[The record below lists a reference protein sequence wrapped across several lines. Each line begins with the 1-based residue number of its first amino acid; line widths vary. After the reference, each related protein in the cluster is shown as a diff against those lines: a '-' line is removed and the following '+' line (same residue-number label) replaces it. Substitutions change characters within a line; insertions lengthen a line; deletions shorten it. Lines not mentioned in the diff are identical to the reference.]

1 MTKPNAKPCILA
13 LETSGALLSVSVW
26 HEGKI
31 ASLISHDIK
40 HGHAK
45 DIVPTAMAALQQA
58 GCGFE
63 MVTHVAAGVGP
74 GSFTGIRV
82 ALACAKGFCLAWG
95 AQGIGVSGLQALASN
110 AAQKGHNDGAPMLIT
125 ADTRRGS
132 LYGQFFDADGQ
143 ASGEIFDAAASE
155 LPARRVAMRQK
166 MEDGRDKAHAD
177 MPIFI
182 GGYNGGFD
190 DRTLVEIFA
199 ADGVRVIQ
207 PPEVTPLDA
216 AMIAADANR
225 QIISGQTISGQAM
238 TGQTISGQAMK
249 GTIRPLSPLYLAAA
263 KLGPKKG
270 EVKKGAG
277 KKGTG
282 KKGTGKKRTGKQDKN
297 RAGGTG

>member
-1 MTKPNAKPCILA
+1 
-13 LETSGALLSVSVW
+13 
-26 HEGKI
+26 
-31 ASLISHDIK
+31 
-40 HGHAK
+40 
-45 DIVPTAMAALQQA
+45 
-58 GCGFE
+58 
-63 MVTHVAAGVGP
+63 
-74 GSFTGIRV
+74 V

-110 AAQKGHNDGAPMLIT
+110 AAQQGHNDGAPMLIT

-166 MEDGRDKAHAD
+166 MEDGHDKAHAD

-199 ADGVRVIQ
+199 ADGVRVMQ

-216 AMIAADANR
+216 AMIAAAANR
-225 QIISGQTISGQAM
+225 QTISGQTISGQAM
-238 TGQTISGQAMK
+238 TGQTMK

-270 EVKKGAG
+270 EVKKG
-277 KKGTG
+277 TG

-297 RAGGTG
+297 RAGGIG

>member
-199 ADGVRVIQ
+199 ADGVRVIH

-225 QIISGQTISGQAM
+225 QTISGQTISGQAM
-238 TGQTISGQAMK
+238 TGQTMK

-270 EVKKGAG
+270 EVKKG
-277 KKGTG
+277 
-282 KKGTGKKRTGKQDKN
+282 TGKKRTGKQDKN
-297 RAGGTG
+297 RAGGIG

>member
-166 MEDGRDKAHAD
+166 MEDGRDKAHVD
-177 MPIFI
+177 MPLFI

-225 QIISGQTISGQAM
+225 QTISGQTISGQAM
-238 TGQTISGQAMK
+238 TGQTMK

-270 EVKKGAG
+270 EVKKG
-277 KKGTG
+277 
-282 KKGTGKKRTGKQDKN
+282 TGKKRTGKQEKN

>member
-45 DIVPTAMAALQQA
+45 DIVPTAMAVLQQA

-110 AAQKGHNDGAPMLIT
+110 AAQKGHNDDAPMLIT

-182 GGYNGGFD
+182 GGYNGGSD

>member
-177 MPIFI
+177 MPLFI
-182 GGYNGGFD
+182 GGYNCVSD

-225 QIISGQTISGQAM
+225 QTISGQTILGQAM
-238 TGQTISGQAMK
+238 TGQTMK

-270 EVKKGAG
+270 EVKKG
-277 KKGTG
+277 
-282 KKGTGKKRTGKQDKN
+282 TGKKRTGKQDKN

>member
-95 AQGIGVSGLQALASN
+95 AQGIGVSGLQAMASD
-110 AAQKGHNDGAPMLIT
+110 AAQQGHNDGAPMLIT

-177 MPIFI
+177 MPLFI

-225 QIISGQTISGQAM
+225 QTISGQTISGQAM
-238 TGQTISGQAMK
+238 TGQTMK

-270 EVKKGAG
+270 EVKKG
-277 KKGTG
+277 
-282 KKGTGKKRTGKQDKN
+282 TGKKRTGKQDKN
-297 RAGGTG
+297 RAGGIG

>member
-216 AMIAADANR
+216 AMIAAAANR
-225 QIISGQTISGQAM
+225 QTISGQTISGQAM
-238 TGQTISGQAMK
+238 TGQTMK

-270 EVKKGAG
+270 EVKKG
-277 KKGTG
+277 TG

-297 RAGGTG
+297 RAGGIG

>member
-166 MEDGRDKAHAD
+166 MEDGRDKAHVD
-177 MPIFI
+177 MPLFI

-216 AMIAADANR
+216 TMIAADANR
-225 QIISGQTISGQAM
+225 QIISGQIIAGQAM
-238 TGQTISGQAMK
+238 T

-282 KKGTGKKRTGKQDKN
+282 KKGTGKKRTDKQDKN

>member
-95 AQGIGVSGLQALASN
+95 AQGIGVSGLQALASD
-110 AAQKGHNDGAPMLIT
+110 AAQQGHNDGAPMLIT

-182 GGYNGGFD
+182 GGYNGGSD

-225 QIISGQTISGQAM
+225 QTISGQTISGQAM
-238 TGQTISGQAMK
+238 TGQTMK

-270 EVKKGAG
+270 EVKKG
-277 KKGTG
+277 
-282 KKGTGKKRTGKQDKN
+282 TGKKRTGKQDKN
-297 RAGGTG
+297 RAGGIG

>member
-166 MEDGRDKAHAD
+166 MEDGRDKAHVD
-177 MPIFI
+177 MPLFI

-225 QIISGQTISGQAM
+225 QTISGQTISGQAM
-238 TGQTISGQAMK
+238 TGQTMK
-249 GTIRPLSPLYLAAA
+249 GTIRSLSPLYLAAA

-270 EVKKGAG
+270 EVKKG
-277 KKGTG
+277 TG
-282 KKGTGKKRTGKQDKN
+282 KKGTGKKRTGKQEKN

>member
-166 MEDGRDKAHAD
+166 MEDGRDKAHVD
-177 MPIFI
+177 MPLFI

-216 AMIAADANR
+216 VMIAADANR

-238 TGQTISGQAMK
+238 TGQTMK

-270 EVKKGAG
+270 EVKKG
-277 KKGTG
+277 
-282 KKGTGKKRTGKQDKN
+282 TGKKRTGKQEKN

>member
-95 AQGIGVSGLQALASN
+95 AQGIGVSGLHALASN
-110 AAQKGHNDGAPMLIT
+110 AAQKGHNDGATMLIT

-225 QIISGQTISGQAM
+225 QTISGQTISGQAM
-238 TGQTISGQAMK
+238 TGQTMK
-249 GTIRPLSPLYLAAA
+249 GTIRSLSPLYLAAA

-270 EVKKGAG
+270 EVKKG
-277 KKGTG
+277 
-282 KKGTGKKRTGKQDKN
+282 TGKKRTGKQEKN

>member
-95 AQGIGVSGLQALASN
+95 AQGIGVSGLQALASD
-110 AAQKGHNDGAPMLIT
+110 AAHQGHNDGAPMLIT
-125 ADTRRGS
+125 ADTRRG
-132 LYGQFFDADGQ
+132 
-143 ASGEIFDAAASE
+143 
-155 LPARRVAMRQK
+155 
-166 MEDGRDKAHAD
+166 
-177 MPIFI
+177 
-182 GGYNGGFD
+182 
-190 DRTLVEIFA
+190 
-199 ADGVRVIQ
+199 
-207 PPEVTPLDA
+207 
-216 AMIAADANR
+216 
-225 QIISGQTISGQAM
+225 
-238 TGQTISGQAMK
+238 
-249 GTIRPLSPLYLAAA
+249 
-263 KLGPKKG
+263 
-270 EVKKGAG
+270 
-277 KKGTG
+277 
-282 KKGTGKKRTGKQDKN
+282 
-297 RAGGTG
+297 

>member
-45 DIVPTAMAALQQA
+45 DIVPTAMVALQQA

-110 AAQKGHNDGAPMLIT
+110 AAQQGHNDGAPMLIT

-166 MEDGRDKAHAD
+166 MEDGRDKAHVD
-177 MPIFI
+177 MPLFI
-182 GGYNGGFD
+182 GGYNGGSD

-238 TGQTISGQAMK
+238 TGQAMK

-282 KKGTGKKRTGKQDKN
+282 KKGTGKKRTDKQDKN

>member
-95 AQGIGVSGLQALASN
+95 AQGIGVSGQQALASD
-110 AAQKGHNDGAPMLIT
+110 AAQQGHNDGAPMLIT

-143 ASGEIFDAAASE
+143 TSGEIFDAAASE
-155 LPARRVAMRQK
+155 LPARRVAMWQK
-166 MEDGRDKAHAD
+166 MEDGRDKAHVD
-177 MPIFI
+177 MPLFI

-263 KLGPKKG
+263 KLGPKRG
-270 EVKKGAG
+270 EV

-282 KKGTGKKRTGKQDKN
+282 KKGTGKKRTGKQEKN

>member
-110 AAQKGHNDGAPMLIT
+110 AAQQGHNDGAPMLIT

-132 LYGQFFDADGQ
+132 LYGQFFDTDGQ
-143 ASGEIFDAAASE
+143 ASGEIFDAAAS
-155 LPARRVAMRQK
+155 
-166 MEDGRDKAHAD
+166 
-177 MPIFI
+177 
-182 GGYNGGFD
+182 
-190 DRTLVEIFA
+190 
-199 ADGVRVIQ
+199 
-207 PPEVTPLDA
+207 
-216 AMIAADANR
+216 
-225 QIISGQTISGQAM
+225 
-238 TGQTISGQAMK
+238 
-249 GTIRPLSPLYLAAA
+249 
-263 KLGPKKG
+263 
-270 EVKKGAG
+270 
-277 KKGTG
+277 
-282 KKGTGKKRTGKQDKN
+282 
-297 RAGGTG
+297 

>member
-31 ASLISHDIK
+31 ASLISNDIK

-95 AQGIGVSGLQALASN
+95 AQGISVSGLQALASN

-132 LYGQFFDADGQ
+132 LYGQFLMQMVRHQARFLMLPHLNCPPDG
-143 ASGEIFDAAASE
+143 SPCGKRWKMGVI
-155 LPARRVAMRQK
+155 RRMRIC
-166 MEDGRDKAHAD
+166 R
-177 MPIFI
+177 
-182 GGYNGGFD
+182 
-190 DRTLVEIFA
+190 
-199 ADGVRVIQ
+199 
-207 PPEVTPLDA
+207 
-216 AMIAADANR
+216 
-225 QIISGQTISGQAM
+225 
-238 TGQTISGQAMK
+238 
-249 GTIRPLSPLYLAAA
+249 YL
-263 KLGPKKG
+263 
-270 EVKKGAG
+270 
-277 KKGTG
+277 
-282 KKGTGKKRTGKQDKN
+282 
-297 RAGGTG
+297 